1 MGKEKNKKITY
12 LITIF
17 VLIAVVIGIS
27 YAVFQ
32 FMGAGEKENVI
43 VAGNLQ
49 LTLEESNILTL
60 SNYYP
65 MTDVAAASDNNIA
78 NTFTLENTGTVPANY
93 ELYLDPVS
101 VSGTRLEDRFL
112 KYSLAKTGSSTG
124 TINATSLTALTN
136 DLLDSGTLAAGGK
149 INYTLKIWITTDI
162 DGDIGGQQ
170 WAARLRVEGR
180 Q

>member
-1 MGKEKNKKITY
+1 M
-12 LITIF
+12 
-17 VLIAVVIGIS
+17 IGIS

-78 NTFTLENTGTVPANY
+78 NTFTLENTGTVSCQ
-93 ELYLDPVS
+93 L
-101 VSGTRLEDRFL
+101 
-112 KYSLAKTGSSTG
+112 
-124 TINATSLTALTN
+124 
-136 DLLDSGTLAAGGK
+136 
-149 INYTLKIWITTDI
+149 
-162 DGDIGGQQ
+162 
-170 WAARLRVEGR
+170 
-180 Q
+180 

>member
-1 MGKEKNKKITY
+1 MGKEKKKKITY

-101 VSGTRLEDRFL
+101 VSGTRLEDRFP
-112 KYSLAKTGSSTG
+112 KYSLAKTGSRQCKFCKTPV
-124 TINATSLTALTN
+124 L
-136 DLLDSGTLAAGGK
+136 
-149 INYTLKIWITTDI
+149 
-162 DGDIGGQQ
+162 
-170 WAARLRVEGR
+170 GR
-180 Q
+180 KKKGLEHVFQNLQ